1 MNESSKNELAQL
13 KRHCE
18 LTERRNSL
26 NKMLNGEL
34 ESSSAYVRRNCTEP
48 SFRSDYASGRGEDIF
63 PELEKAYTSA
73 FIMFIIFAF
82 LLGGVIFLAITLKN
96 SNIVILKDCWL
107 VVLVFGIPAFGGCA
121 IWKFTSMKSIRGD
134 KTKFQSQWDEYQRNV
149 SKAKSEYP
157 TKKFDCQKEL
167 MDVEDELKITV
178 KTAEK
183 VEKIFSDA
191 GLDVNLKKVI
201 ERMEEEGISLTKAS
215 NELVKEKLEEIEAE
229 WEYQREYAL
238 CLSCTKFKR
247 CVMSPKDECAAYWPK

>member
-1 MNESSKNELAQL
+1 MLISNIKREFSTLKSAIDDMLALDFANAVKDLRVDLYASKQELANVIDNTNT
-13 KRHCE
+13 E
-18 LTERRNSL
+18 L
-26 NKMLNGEL
+26 
-34 ESSSAYVRRNCTEP
+34 
-48 SFRSDYASGRGEDIF
+48 
-63 PELEKAYTSA
+63 
-73 FIMFIIFAF
+73 
-82 LLGGVIFLAITLKN
+82 
-96 SNIVILKDCWL
+96 SN
-107 VVLVFGIPAFGGCA
+107 
-121 IWKFTSMKSIRGD
+121 KFTDDIYGKYELLI
-134 KTKFQSQWDEYQRNV
+134 
-149 SKAKSEYP
+149 SKIDY
-157 TKKFDCQKEL
+157 
-167 MDVEDELKITV
+167 VEDELKITV